1 MILNGSEDLRVK
13 KTITAIHKAFIEL
26 IEKKEYT
33 KITVKELCEKAL
45 INKKT
50 FYSYYLC
57 LDELLKEMQEI
68 LLNEFLEKIN
78 NYKLPDDLAKVN
90 KEFFLYSISKGKVYE
105 RIMCCESY
113 SFLGKQISQ
122 KFVTFAW
129 KNFSDNCSLDKYR
142 QNILYCFLQH
152 TGLELYRQWVYD
164 KKQIPV
170 EEIIDMSGGLLCNG
184 INGFLSVPDNL
195 THKSY
200 QI

>member
-90 KEFFLYSISKGKVYE
+90 KEFFYIQYQKEKYMNVLCVASHILFSGNKFHKNLLLL
-105 RIMCCESY
+105 
-113 SFLGKQISQ
+113 LGKI
-122 KFVTFAW
+122 
-129 KNFSDNCSLDKYR
+129 
-142 QNILYCFLQH
+142 FL
-152 TGLELYRQWVYD
+152 
-164 KKQIPV
+164 
-170 EEIIDMSGGLLCNG
+170 IIVL
-184 INGFLSVPDNL
+184 
-195 THKSY
+195 
-200 QI
+200 